1 MGILLLAALYKLIPN
16 TRVQYR
22 SAFGGALVAVPLWLL
37 AEWGFRMYV
46 GRVVGRGSFY
56 GALGLL
62 PLFLFWVNLSWLI
75 FLFGAQLAHS
85 AVNLSRIES
94 TGDADEL
101 ARLYDRYREV
111 GLLQTV
117 HEATLGFNL
126 YLFGPAVKWQVD
138 LGLLVYDRIDDVRYD
153 FQLRTQMQLSF

>member
-1 MGILLLAALYKLIPN
+1 MRLRLAPEASI
-16 TRVQYR
+16 R
-22 SAFGGALVAVPLWLL
+22 A
-37 AEWGFRMYV
+37 WGFALDLV
-46 GRVVGRGSFY
+46 FHLGWFDQASGSGNY
-56 GALGLL
+56 LLGVLGGVAQASY
-62 PLFLFWVNLSWLI
+62 LFLEQYQVALRYTFVHLLD
-75 FLFGAQLAHS
+75 
-85 AVNLSRIES
+85 AVRDDARAYAISRIES